1 MDVENEKESAAI
13 PRIEPSPFL
22 ILLLLA
28 TATLLGT
35 ILGSALAIE
44 WSEAYGFDLK
54 TALYSLN
61 EQSPRSLRD
70 VIRIANLLNHVAT
83 FTLPALLVAFVFY
96 KRKWISFLKLDKFP
110 NIGLLG
116 VGILFVI
123 ASFPFAQVS
132 YWLNQQL
139 PLPEWAKTMEE
150 TTGTLVKGLL
160 VMDTPGEL
168 LLNLLVIAVLP
179 AIGEELV
186 FRGILQ
192 QQLQRI
198 LRHPVAAIWTT
209 AVLFSAIHL
218 QFEGFLPRVVLGAA
232 LGYLFYWT
240 RSLWAPILAHFFTNG
255 IQVVAQYVTDG
266 KLTENNLEKMEPK
279 DWIGGAISLAIIFAL
294 GYYLMKR
301 SRSIDH

>member
-1 MDVENEKESAAI
+1 MDVEIEKEPVI
-13 PRIEPSPFL
+13 TPPLEPSPFL

-28 TATLLGT
+28 IATLLGT
-35 ILGSALAIE
+35 ILGSALAVG
-44 WSEAYGFDLK
+44 WSESHGFDLK
-54 TALYSLN
+54 TVLYSLN
-61 EQSPRSLRD
+61 EQSPRPLRD
-70 VIRIANLLNHVAT
+70 VIRIANFLSHVAT
-83 FTLPALLVAFVFY
+83 FTFPALLVAFVFY

-123 ASFPFAQVS
+123 ASFPFVQVT

-139 PLPEWAKTMEE
+139 PLPDWAKTMEE
-150 TTGTLVKGLL
+150 TTGTLIKGLL
-160 VMDTPGEL
+160 VMNSPGEL
-168 LLNLLVIAVLP
+168 LLNLLVIAVVP
-179 AIGEELV
+179 AIGEELI
-186 FRGILQ
+186 FRGVLQ

-266 KLTENNLEKMEPK
+266 KLTESNLEKLEVR
-279 DWIGGAISLAIIFAL
+279 DWIAGAISLVITLAL
-294 GYYLMKR
+294 GYYLTKR
-301 SRSIDH
+301 TRSIEH